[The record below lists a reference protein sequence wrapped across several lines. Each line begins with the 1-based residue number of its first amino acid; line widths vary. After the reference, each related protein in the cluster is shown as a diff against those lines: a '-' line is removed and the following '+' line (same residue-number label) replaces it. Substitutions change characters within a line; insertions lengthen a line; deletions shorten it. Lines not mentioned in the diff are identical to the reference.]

1 MILIMEN
8 KNEQTVEKLESQS
21 SPPTGIQV
29 VWREFKKDK
38 LALFSLIGSIMLMI
52 AIMIMALWT
61 IDQTEVMKIQLLER
75 FTEPGVRGFIL
86 GADEAGRDMFGQL
99 IIGAK
104 NSILI
109 AVAVTIIAN
118 VVGIGLGIIMGYYGG
133 FIDNFFMRIIDF
145 FITLPTTMIIIVV
158 VTIIPS
164 YGILDLIL
172 ILAAF
177 QWMSTARL
185 VRSKALSEAR
195 RDYISASKTMGTSDF
210 AIMFKGLLPNLS
222 SLLIVEVTLSFA
234 GNVGIE
240 TGLSFLG
247 FGLPPST
254 PSLGTLVSYAMNPI
268 ILSSKWW
275 VWLPASILILVMMLG
290 INYVGQALR
299 RSADAKQR
307 LG

>member
-8 KNEQTVEKLESQS
+8 KKEQTVEKLESQS

-29 VWREFKKDK
+29 ILREFKKDK
-38 LALFSLIGSIMLMI
+38 LALCSFIFIVLLMI
-52 AIMIMALWT
+52 AVLVLSFVM
-61 IDQTEVMKIQLLER
+61 DQAAVMKIQLLER
-75 FTEPGVRGFIL
+75 FTEPGVNGYVL

-109 AVAVTIIAN
+109 AVAITIIAN
-118 VVGIGLGIIMGYYGG
+118 FVGIALGIIMGYYGG

-164 YGILDLIL
+164 YGIMDLIF
-172 ILAAF
+172 IIAAF
-177 QWMSTARL
+177 QWMGTARL

-234 GNVGIE
+234 GNIGIE

-254 PSLGTLVSYAMNPI
+254 PSLGTLVSYAINPI

-299 RSADAKQR
+299 RAADAKQR

>member
-1 MILIMEN
+1 MEN

-38 LALFSLIGSIMLMI
+38 LALFSLIGSILLMI

>member
-1 MILIMEN
+1 MEN

-29 VWREFKKDK
+29 IWREFKKDK
-38 LALFSLIGSIMLMI
+38 LAMFSLIGSILLLI
-52 AIMIMALWT
+52 GILIMAFFT

-75 FTEPGVRGFIL
+75 FTEPGVRGYIL
-86 GADEAGRDMFGQL
+86 GADEAGRDMLGQL

-109 AVAVTIIAN
+109 AIAVTVIAN
-118 VVGIGLGIIMGYYGG
+118 VVGIMLGIIMGYYGG

-164 YGILDLIL
+164 YGIVDLIL

-222 SLLIVEVTLSFA
+222 SILIVEVTLSFA

>member
-1 MILIMEN
+1 ME
-8 KNEQTVEKLESQS
+8 KKKDQTVEKLESQS

-29 VWREFKKDK
+29 ILREFKKDK
-38 LALFSLIGSIMLMI
+38 LALGSFIFIVLLMV
-52 AIMIMALWT
+52 AVLVLSFV
-61 IDQTEVMKIQLLER
+61 IDQAAVMKIQLLER
-75 FTEPGVRGFIL
+75 FTEPGVNGYVL

-109 AVAVTIIAN
+109 AVAITILAN
-118 VVGIGLGIIMGYYGG
+118 FVGIALGIIMGYYGG

-164 YGILDLIL
+164 YGIMDLIF
-172 ILAAF
+172 IIAAF
-177 QWMSTARL
+177 QWMGTARL

-275 VWLPASILILVMMLG
+275 IWLPASILILVMMLG

-299 RSADAKQR
+299 RAADAKQR

>member
-1 MILIMEN
+1 MEN
-8 KNEQTVEKLESQS
+8 KNEQTVAKLESQS

-29 VWREFKKDK
+29 VLREFKKDK
-38 LALFSLIGSIMLMI
+38 LALGSLIFIVLLMVTV
-52 AIMIMALWT
+52 LVLSVV
-61 IDQTEVMKIQLLER
+61 IDQAAVMKIQLLER
-75 FTEPGVRGFIL
+75 FTEPGVRGYIL

-109 AVAVTIIAN
+109 AVAITILAN
-118 VVGIGLGIIMGYYGG
+118 VVGIALGIIMGYYGG

-158 VTIIPS
+158 VSIIPS

-172 ILAAF
+172 IIAAF
-177 QWMSTARL
+177 QWMGTARL

-254 PSLGTLVSYAMNPI
+254 PSLGTLVSYARNPI

-275 VWLPASILILVMMLG
+275 IWLPASILILVMMLG

-299 RSADAKQR
+299 RAADAKQR

>member
-1 MILIMEN
+1 MEN

-38 LALFSLIGSIMLMI
+38 LALFSLIGSILLMI
-52 AIMIMALWT
+52 AIMIMAFWT

-75 FTEPGVRGFIL
+75 FTEPGVRGYLL

-222 SLLIVEVTLSFA
+222 SLLIVELTLSFA

>member
-1 MILIMEN
+1 MEN

-29 VWREFKKDK
+29 IWREFKKDK
-38 LALFSLIGSIMLMI
+38 LAMFSLIGSLLLMI
-52 AIMIMALWT
+52 AIMVMAVI
-61 IDQTEVMKIQLLER
+61 IDQTAVMKIQLLER
-75 FTEPGVRGFIL
+75 FTEPGVRGYIL

-109 AVAVTIIAN
+109 AIAITIIAN
-118 VVGIGLGIIMGYYGG
+118 VVGIMLGIIMGYYGG

-145 FITLPTTMIIIVV
+145 FITLPTIMIIIVV

-164 YGILDLIL
+164 YGIMDLIL

-299 RSADAKQR
+299 RAADAKQR

>member
-1 MILIMEN
+1 MEN
-8 KNEQTVEKLESQS
+8 TKEEVLENLKSES
-21 SPPTGIQV
+21 SPPTGVQV
-29 VWREFKKDK
+29 VLREFKKDK
-38 LALFSLIGSIMLMI
+38 LAMFSLIGIILLMLTVMVLAVVI
-52 AIMIMALWT
+52 DRADVMT
-61 IDQTEVMKIQLLER
+61 IKLLER
-75 FTEPGVRGFIL
+75 YTEPGVRGYIL
-86 GADEAGRDMFGQL
+86 GSDEAGRDMFGQL

-109 AVAVTIIAN
+109 AIAITILAN
-118 VVGIGLGIIMGYYGG
+118 FVGIALGIIMGYYGG

-145 FITLPTTMIIIVV
+145 FITLPTLMIIIVV
-158 VTIIPS
+158 ATILPK
-164 YGILDLIL
+164 YGMVELIL
-172 ILAAF
+172 VIAAF
-177 QWMSTARL
+177 QWMGTARL

-222 SLLIVEVTLSFA
+222 SILIVEVTLSFA

-268 ILSSKWW
+268 VLSSKWW

-299 RSADAKQR
+299 RAADAKQR

>member
-1 MILIMEN
+1 MEN

-29 VWREFKKDK
+29 IWREFKKDK
-38 LALFSLIGSIMLMI
+38 LAMFSLIGSILLVI
-52 AIMIMALWT
+52 AIMIMAFFT

-75 FTEPGVRGFIL
+75 FTEPGVRGYIL
-86 GADEAGRDMFGQL
+86 GADEAGRDMLGQL

-109 AVAVTIIAN
+109 AIAVTIIAN
-118 VVGIGLGIIMGYYGG
+118 VVGIMLGIIMGYYGG

-164 YGILDLIL
+164 YGIFDLIL

-222 SLLIVEVTLSFA
+222 SILIVEVTLSFA

-299 RSADAKQR
+299 RAADAKQR

>member
-1 MILIMEN
+1 MEKN
-8 KNEQTVEKLESQS
+8 NEQTLEKLESQS
-21 SPPTGIQV
+21 SPPTGVQV
-29 VWREFKKDK
+29 ILREFKKDK
-38 LALFSLIGSIMLMI
+38 LAMFSLIGIILLMA
-52 AIMIMALWT
+52 AIMILAWV
-61 IDQTEVMKIQLLER
+61 IDVADVMNIRLIER
-75 FTEPGVRGFIL
+75 FTEPGVRGYIL

-104 NSILI
+104 NSIII
-109 AVAVTIIAN
+109 AIAITILAN
-118 VVGIGLGIIMGYYGG
+118 VVGIALGVIMGYYGG

-145 FITLPTTMIIIVV
+145 FITLPTTMIIIVI

-164 YGILDLIL
+164 YGIWDLIF
-172 ILAAF
+172 IIAAF
-177 QWMSTARL
+177 QWMGTARL

-275 VWLPASILILVMMLG
+275 VWLPASILILVLMLG

-299 RSADAKQR
+299 RAADAKQR

>member
-1 MILIMEN
+1 MEN
-8 KNEQTVEKLESQS
+8 KNEQAVENVESQS

-29 VWREFKKDK
+29 VLREFKKDK
-38 LALFSLIGSIMLMI
+38 LAMFSLIGTVLLMTTIMVL
-52 AIMIMALWT
+52 AWLY
-61 IDQTEVMKIQLLER
+61 IDQAKVMKVQLLER
-75 FTEPGVRGFIL
+75 FTEPGVRGYIL

-109 AVAVTIIAN
+109 ALAITILAN
-118 VVGIGLGIIMGYYGG
+118 VVGIALGIIMGYYGG

-164 YGILDLIL
+164 YGIWDLIF
-172 ILAAF
+172 IIAAF
-177 QWMSTARL
+177 QWMGTARL

-222 SLLIVEVTLSFA
+222 SLLIVEVTLSLA

-254 PSLGTLVSYAMNPI
+254 PSLGTLINYAMNPI
-268 ILSSKWW
+268 ILSGKWW

-299 RSADAKQR
+299 RAADAKQR